1 MVNNLSN
8 SSKTAAAHSKWE
20 ICIDLLSGLVDK
32 ENVTDDPKTLARYAL
47 ALNGSICMP
56 AAVVYPTSEDQVV
69 ALVKLA
75 NRQGLTLYPLS
86 RGKNF
91 GYGTAQG
98 TSPGQVVV
106 DLSRMDRIVEVN
118 EALGYAILQ
127 PGVTQQQLCN
137 YLQEKS
143 SRLQMDVTGG
153 GKQASV
159 VGNVLERGFGHTDYG
174 NRSDSILGIHVVL
187 PQGKKIETGFQGFP
201 EAQAAHTYR
210 HGIGPSVDGLF
221 TQSNLGIVTQMT
233 LALQPRPEHH
243 CMFAFLAR
251 DDEAL
256 EPLIARVRELR
267 LAGVVTSAVHMANAG
282 RLKKPG
288 RKNNMG
294 AWNLSGVLGG
304 PNPLVKA
311 KRKQIK
317 QAFKGIPGRLY
328 FLTERKLH
336 LLGWVHRHVKPI
348 AAYEDLRE
356 IMYVKQGIPTERYIK
371 DLMGNE
377 QATSDT
383 LNTYAKDQCFRWISA
398 VVPADSNKVREMV
411 GLTETCMV
419 LNGYRFRA
427 TLTFVTPRTVILVSE
442 FSYPNHPAVTE
453 KAKKD
458 YEECVQLLAEAG
470 YYAYRSGPGSYEQ
483 VIPDD
488 ISLFNMLNDIKQ
500 TLDPN
505 GVMAPGKYT
514 IQNQNAN
521 KIDSTKGS
529 KARR

>member
-1 MVNNLSN
+1 MRIQETG
-8 SSKTAAAHSKWE
+8 TAAGLTPDGLFTSG
-20 ICIDLLSGLVDK
+20 INVLSDAVGA
-32 ENVTDDPKTLARYAL
+32 ENVTSDPTTLARYAL
-47 ALNGSICMP
+47 ALNGSTCVP

-75 NRQGLTLYPLS
+75 NRHGLTLYPLS

-98 TSPGQVVV
+98 TRPGQVIV
-106 DLSRMDRIVEVN
+106 DLSRMNKIIAIN

-127 PGVTQQQLCN
+127 PGVTQQQLYD
-137 YLQEKS
+137 YLQEKN

-288 RKNNMG
+288 RENNMG

-304 PNPLVKA
+304 PKPLVKVQQ
-311 KRKQIK
+311 KQIQ

-328 FLTERKLH
+328 FVTRRKLR
-336 LLGWVHRHVKPI
+336 LLGWVHRHLKPI
-348 AAYEDLRE
+348 AVYEDLRE
-356 IMYVKQGIPTERYIK
+356 LMHLKQGVPTERYIK

-398 VVPADSNKVREMV
+398 IAPADPNKVREMV
-411 GLTETCMV
+411 GLTETCMA

-427 TLTFVTPRTVILVSE
+427 TLTFVTPRAVILVSE
-442 FSYPNHPAVTE
+442 FSYPNHPAATE
-453 KAKKD
+453 KAKED
-458 YEECVQLLAEAG
+458 YEECVQMLAKAG
-470 YYAYRSGPGSYEQ
+470 YYAYRGGPGSYHKIMPDQ
-483 VIPDD
+483 IPLMDFTRG
-488 ISLFNMLNDIKQ
+488 LKQ
-500 TLDPN
+500 WMDPQAIL
-505 GVMAPGKYT
+505 APGKY
-514 IQNQNAN
+514 QL
-521 KIDSTKGS
+521 
-529 KARR
+529 